1 MNNLTNC
8 IAKILNVIN
17 VLQNSA
23 DKTECQDNTCVK
35 PYLGPITNTLCFNTR
50 PIVLYRCDNTPIAL
64 EYTDSNGTTQT
75 TNVFR
80 VENVSDNSVGVL
92 LLSENTTGDTTTYN
106 NTNTYATINLGCI
119 CAIRCLADTIVDNV

>member
-17 VLQNSA
+17 VLQNNA
-23 DKTECQDNTCVK
+23 NKTECQDNTCIK

-64 EYTDSNGTTQT
+64 EYTDSNGTTQPT
-75 TNVFR
+75 HVCR
-80 VENVSDNSVGVL
+80 VGVL

-119 CAIRCLADTIVDNV
+119 CAIRCLTDTIVDNV